1 MKKIVALTLV
11 LVMVLA
17 LCACGGGSKTAAGTW
32 KLTGMTQDGQDY
44 SQYLSMLGMEITM
57 VLNDDGTGT
66 MEAMGEKVDV
76 TWDANGITSQGETIS
91 YTLDGDKLTVTQ
103 NGSSIIFVKIDPAD
117 RIDNAAGLAE
127 LESGEGLDLD
137 DLVDTAE

>member
-17 LCACGGGSKTAAGTW
+17 LCACGGSKTAAGTW

-76 TWDANGITSQGETIS
+76 TWDANGITSQGETIP
-91 YTLDGDKLTVTQ
+91 YTLDGDKLIMAQ
-103 NGSSIIFVKIDPAD
+103 DGAEMIFT
-117 RIDNAAGLAE
+117 RQ
-127 LESGEGLDLD
+127 
-137 DLVDTAE
+137 

>member
-76 TWDANGITSQGETIS
+76 TWDANGITSQGETIH
-91 YTLDGDKLTVTQ
+91 YTLDGDKLIMAQ
-103 NGSSIIFVKIDPAD
+103 DGAEMIFT
-117 RIDNAAGLAE
+117 RQ
-127 LESGEGLDLD
+127 
-137 DLVDTAE
+137 

>member
-44 SQYLSMLGMEITM
+44 SEYLSMLGMEITM
-57 VLNDDGTGT
+57 VLNEDGTGT
-66 MEAMGEKVDV
+66 MEAMGQKVDV
-76 TWDANGITSQGETIS
+76 TWDESGITSQGETIP
-91 YTLDGDKLTVTQ
+91 YTLDGDKLTMAQ
-103 NGSSIIFVKIDPAD
+103 DGAEMIFT
-117 RIDNAAGLAE
+117 RQ
-127 LESGEGLDLD
+127 
-137 DLVDTAE
+137 

>member
-17 LCACGGGSKTAAGTW
+17 LCACGGSKTAAGTW

-44 SQYLSMLGMEITM
+44 SEYLSMLGMEITM
-57 VLNDDGTGT
+57 VLNDDGTGY

-76 TWDANGITSQGETIS
+76 TWDDSTITHDGESINYS
-91 YTLDGDKLTVTQ
+91 LSGDKMTFEED
-103 NGSSIIFVKIDPAD
+103 GAEMIFT
-117 RIDNAAGLAE
+117 RQ
-127 LESGEGLDLD
+127 
-137 DLVDTAE
+137 

>member
-17 LCACGGGSKTAAGTW
+17 LCACGGGKTAAGTW

-91 YTLDGDKLTVTQ
+91 YTLDGDKLIMAQ
-103 NGSSIIFVKIDPAD
+103 DGAEMIFT
-117 RIDNAAGLAE
+117 RQ
-127 LESGEGLDLD
+127 
-137 DLVDTAE
+137 